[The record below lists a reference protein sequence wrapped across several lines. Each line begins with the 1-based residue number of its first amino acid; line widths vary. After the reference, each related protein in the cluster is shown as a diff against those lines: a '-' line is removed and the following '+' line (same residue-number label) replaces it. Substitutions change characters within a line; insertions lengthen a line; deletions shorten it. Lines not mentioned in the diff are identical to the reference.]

1 MKPFATAIAI
11 VALTAS
17 INPSL
22 ASAQSQAE
30 EVGAALRFRQ
40 LGDTTTLAKGRV
52 DVGVQFA
59 SAPVESAKWNV
70 TRVGARFGVNDRLDL
85 GVWGGYN
92 SHMSDGMAGMD
103 VKIGLLRQSASMPVS
118 VSVRPSFSATLG
130 AADVWG
136 ANTGVD
142 LTVSRA
148 FGALAP
154 YAGIAA
160 TSSLATE
167 KLLHIDTDRET
178 ANQMLSYVGLGY
190 TWRSVSA
197 AVEVEKGTKT
207 SYAFRLGTRF

>member
-1 MKPFATAIAI
+1 MKPLATTIAI

-17 INPSL
+17 INPSP
-22 ASAQSQAE
+22 ASAQSQAAE
-30 EVGAALRFRQ
+30 IGAALRFRQ
-40 LGDTTTLAKGRV
+40 LGDTTTLAKGHV

-59 SAPVESAKWNV
+59 SAPIESSTWNV
-70 TRVGARFGVNDRLDL
+70 TRIGARFGLSDRVDL
-85 GVWGGYN
+85 GAWGGYN

-130 AADVWG
+130 SADVWG
-136 ANTGVD
+136 ASTGVD

-148 FGALAP
+148 FGGFAP
-154 YAGIAA
+154 YGGIAA

-167 KLLHIDTDRET
+167 RLLNIDTDRET
-178 ANQMLSYVGLGY
+178 SNQMLSYAGLNY

>member
-1 MKPFATAIAI
+1 MKPLTTAIAI
-11 VALTAS
+11 VALTGS
-17 INPSL
+17 ITPPS
-22 ASAQSQAE
+22 ANAQAAD
-30 EVGAALRFRQ
+30 VGAALRFRQ

-52 DVGVQFA
+52 DVGVQFS
-59 SAPVESAKWNV
+59 SAPIESTTWNI
-70 TRVGARFGVNDRLDL
+70 TRVVARFGLNDRVDL
-85 GVWGGYN
+85 GAWGGYN
-92 SHMSDGMAGMD
+92 SQMSDGMAGMD

-130 AADVWG
+130 SADIWG
-136 ANTGVD
+136 ASTGVD

-160 TSSLATE
+160 ASSLATE
-167 KLLHIDTDRET
+167 RLLNIDTERET
-178 ANQMLSYVGLGY
+178 ANQMLSYAGLSY

-197 AVEVEKGTKT
+197 AVEVEKGTRT

>member
-17 INPSL
+17 ITPS
-22 ASAQSQAE
+22 SANAQAADI
-30 EVGAALRFRQ
+30 GAALRFRQ

-59 SAPVESAKWNV
+59 SAPIESSKWNV
-70 TRVGARFGVNDRLDL
+70 TRIVGRFGVNDRVDI
-85 GVWGGYN
+85 GAWGGYN

-130 AADVWG
+130 SADVWG
-136 ANTGVD
+136 ASTGVD

-148 FGALAP
+148 FGAFAP
-154 YAGIAA
+154 YGGIAA

-167 KLLHIDTDRET
+167 RLLNIDTDRET
-178 ANQMLSYVGLGY
+178 ANQMLSYAGLSY

-197 AVEVEKGTKT
+197 AVEVESGTKT

>member
-1 MKPFATAIAI
+1 MKPITTAIAI

-17 INPSL
+17 INPPS
-22 ASAQSQAE
+22 ASAQAAD
-30 EVGAALRFRQ
+30 VGAALRFRQ

-52 DVGVQFA
+52 DVGVQFS
-59 SAPVESAKWNV
+59 SAPIESTTWNI
-70 TRVGARFGVNDRLDL
+70 TRVVARFGLNDRFDL
-85 GVWGGYN
+85 GAWGGYN
-92 SHMSDGMAGMD
+92 SQMSDGMAGMD

-130 AADVWG
+130 SADIWG
-136 ANTGVD
+136 ASTGVD

-167 KLLHIDTDRET
+167 RLLNIDTERET
-178 ANQMLSYVGLGY
+178 ANQMLSYAGLSY
-190 TWRSVSA
+190 MWRSVTA